1 MTGMPWLI
9 QDKTDKSNPGKFRQ
23 KRTCCGPGWPTVHR
37 VKEHLYRCHTI
48 GKHTCSRCL
57 QKCKSASELLAH
69 QRTSVPCE
77 TKTDAFPEGTM
88 MPSQEEAL
96 RIKKRVPPNTTEEQR
111 WNEVYLILFPEET
124 GALPSPCKFVPTP
137 SWPRALVCGIRLEK
151 QPVISIL
158 TCAVQS
164 TRTSRLR
171 HACPRV
177 PSNWKHP
184 SLGFAAPPSMK
195 DI

>member
-1 MTGMPWLI
+1 M
-9 QDKTDKSNPGKFRQ
+9 
-23 KRTCCGPGWPTVHR
+23 HR

-57 QKCKSASELLAH
+57 KKCKSASELLAH

-124 GALPSPCKFVPTP
+124 GTLPSPCKFASCSYRP
-137 SWPRALVCGIRLEK
+137 K
-151 QPVISIL
+151 
-158 TCAVQS
+158 
-164 TRTSRLR
+164 
-171 HACPRV
+171 
-177 PSNWKHP
+177 
-184 SLGFAAPPSMK
+184 
-195 DI
+195 